1 MSTRQLI
8 TRIAMAIVIVCGTAT
23 TAKAQLGRLLEISF
37 DYQVQPGPGS
47 NQFAVWIENTNGEV
61 VKTIFVTSYTTKGRA
76 RGEEKPKR
84 GYLVRPNC
92 VPKWVKIAKP
102 DTKLD
107 VQLDAVTGATPK
119 ENGTQTFV
127 WDFRDDLGKPVP
139 KGNYRVYVEG
149 TLFFESDVVYSAMF
163 NSNEKGG
170 NLAVNRSLAKPDPK
184 HNDMITNVKVVLK

>member
-1 MSTRQLI
+1 MSTKQLI

-107 VQLDAVTGATPK
+107 AQLDAVTGATPK

-127 WDFRDDLGKPVP
+127 WDFRDDLG
-139 KGNYRVYVEG
+139 
-149 TLFFESDVVYSAMF
+149 
-163 NSNEKGG
+163 NSSKATWYIRPCSTVTKR
-170 NLAVNRSLAKPDPK
+170 AVIWQSIAVWPNPIPS
-184 HNDMITNVKVVLK
+184 ITT